1 MSGSIFNRTLGSSLR
16 LGGVD
21 DRRRARILVDASIAV
36 WLFNLV
42 VAVAFY
48 GPLEQ
53 PHLGLFLVLS
63 LLVGSSV
70 LPALKITGSVALAG
84 NIMLCQMWAVLHT
97 LTLYSGRLESVPP
110 AWIIFLPIL
119 ANHLCDR
126 HSSLVWTALAVIE
139 VCVVGVLSY
148 RHQDISG
155 GGLFL
160 YLLTHLSLLTM
171 MVVTSYFD
179 ARFKDRT
186 LERLSSTNQQ
196 LSVAR
201 DLALEAARAKSSFV
215 ANMSHEL
222 RTPLNAVI
230 GYADLL
236 SEDVGECDPKQLTR
250 DLDRIS
256 SSGRHL
262 LRLINELLEFSRL
275 ESGQV
280 TLAVER
286 FRVDLLIKEL
296 VATMEQEAAKN
307 SNRLEFLHTL
317 GPEGLEVTSD
327 PTKLRQCLYNLLSN
341 SCKFTQN
348 GQIYVLLR
356 LEPEERFAVEVQ
368 DSGIGMTSEQL
379 ERVFEPFVQ
388 AEESISRR
396 FGGTGLGLSLSRRL
410 AESLHGE
417 LAGFS
422 KPGEG
427 SSFILILP
435 LGRVIN

>member
-1 MSGSIFNRTLGSSLR
+1 MDNLR
-16 LGGVD
+16 RGKS
-21 DRRRARILVDASIAV
+21 LVDATVAV
-36 WLFNLV
+36 WVFNLV

-48 GPLEQ
+48 WPLNQ
-53 PHLGLFLVLS
+53 RHLGGFLMLALV
-63 LLVGSSV
+63 VGSTV
-70 LPALKITGSVALAG
+70 LPALRATGSVTLAG
-84 NIMLCQMWAVLHT
+84 NILLCQMWAVLHT
-97 LTLYSGRLESVPP
+97 LTLYSGRIEGVPP

-126 HSSLVWTALAVIE
+126 HSSLVWTGLAVLEICVFGSMNYARDE
-139 VCVVGVLSY
+139 VG
-148 RHQDISG
+148 G

-160 YLLTHLSLLTM
+160 YLLTHLSLLIM
-171 MVVTSYFD
+171 MVTTSYFD

-186 LERLSSTNQQ
+186 LARLSTANQQ

-201 DLALEAARAKSSFV
+201 DLALEADRAKSAFV

-236 SEDVGECDPKQLTR
+236 SEDADECDPKQLKR

-275 ESGQV
+275 ESGQSA
-280 TLAVER
+280 LSLES

-296 VATMEQEAAKN
+296 VATMENEASKN
-307 SNRLEFLHTL
+307 SNRLEFLNEL
-317 GPEGLEVTSD
+317 VPEGLEVTSD

-341 SCKFTQN
+341 SCKFTQ
-348 GQIYVLLR
+348 GGRVVVTLKV
-356 LEPEERFAVEVQ
+356 EPDDRFSVEVR
-368 DSGIGMTSEQL
+368 DNGIGMTPEQL
-379 ERVFEPFVQ
+379 QRVFEPFVQ

-410 AESLHGE
+410 AESLQGE

-422 KPGEG
+422 ELGKG

-435 LGRVIN
+435 HHLEAQPKV

>member
-1 MSGSIFNRTLGSSLR
+1 MSKRLLSRKLGSSLR
-16 LGGVD
+16 TGGVD
-21 DRRRARILVDASIAV
+21 GRRRARILVDASVAV

-48 GPLEQ
+48 GPLDH
-53 PHLGLFLVLS
+53 PHLGLFLILS

-70 LPALKITGSVALAG
+70 LPALKITGSVTLAG
-84 NIMLCQMWAVLHT
+84 NILLCQMWAVLHT
-97 LTLYSGRLESVPP
+97 LTLFSGRLESVPP

-126 HSSLVWTALAVIE
+126 YSSMVWTALAVIE
-139 VCVVGVLSY
+139 VCAVGVVSY
-148 RHQDISG
+148 LYYGIGKD
-155 GGLFL
+155 GLFL
-160 YLLTHLSLLTM
+160 YLLTHLSLLIM
-171 MVVTSYFD
+171 MVATAYFD

-186 LERLSSTNQQ
+186 LNRLSSTNQQ

-236 SEDVGECDPKQLTR
+236 SEDAEECDPKQLKR

-275 ESGQV
+275 ESGQAA
-280 TLAVER
+280 LSLER

-296 VATMEQEAAKN
+296 VATMEQAAAKN
-307 SNRLEFLHTL
+307 SNRLEFQHSL

-341 SCKFTQN
+341 ACKFTQN
-348 GQIYVLLR
+348 GRVSVLLR
-356 LEPEERFAVEVQ
+356 TEPDARFAVEVQ
-368 DSGIGMTSEQL
+368 DSGIGMTADQL
-379 ERVFEPFVQ
+379 GRVFEPFVQ

-410 AESLHGE
+410 AESLQGE

-427 SSFILILP
+427 SSFILVLP
-435 LGRVIN
+435 LVTAE